1 MVDTPALRTPRPLG
15 RLVPALGLA
24 LTTLVPAPSAGAA
37 TPAPSCE
44 SLATL
49 RLPDL
54 TVTVAETVASG
65 TFTPPG
71 EKPLTGLPAF
81 CRVAGVLR
89 PSADSHVEVEVWM
102 PSAGWNRKLQGG
114 GNGGFAGSIAWDGLA
129 RNVARG
135 YATAATDTGHK
146 GTGIDASWALGH
158 PEKVIDFGHRAIH
171 EMTVAAKGVIAAF
184 YGEAPRR
191 SYFASCSNGGR
202 QALMEAQRYPEDYD
216 GIVAGA
222 PAAPWT
228 TLMAVFAWTARAMG
242 EPATHVPPAKLAA
255 IERAVLAACDARDG
269 VADGVLADPPKCG
282 FDPRSLLCKGQ
293 DAPDCLTVPQ
303 ADALAKVYSGPR
315 AKDGRPVGR
324 GFPPG
329 AETGQGGWGLWIDG
343 DAPGKSLQAVF
354 ASAFGANM
362 VFDRPDWDARAFDLE
377 RDLPVA
383 QARAAKT
390 LDATDADLGPF
401 LRRGGKLILFHGW
414 NDAAIPAGLTID
426 YVDAVRARLGAAA
439 TDSFLRLYLVPGQQH
454 CGGGPG
460 ASYCGGLNA
469 ATGDERHDLSTALER
484 WVEEGIAPATMVA
497 VKPADWENPATA
509 SVQMTRPLCPYPTA
523 AVYKGAGSPDDPSSY
538 RCATP

>member
-1 MVDTPALRTPRPLG
+1 MLMVHPLVLRRAHPLA
-15 RLVPALGLA
+15 RLLPALGLSVLA
-24 LTTLVPAPSAGAA
+24 LAPWAGAA
-37 TPAPSCE
+37 PPAPSCE

-49 RLPDL
+49 RLPNL
-54 TVTVAETVASG
+54 TVTVAEAVTSG

-102 PSAGWNRKLQGG
+102 PSAGWNHKLQGG
-114 GNGGFAGSIAWDGLA
+114 GNGGYAGSIAWEGLA

-146 GTGIDASWALGH
+146 GAGIDASWALGH
-158 PEKVIDFGHRAIH
+158 PEKVVDFGYRAIH
-171 EMTVAAKGVIAAF
+171 AMTVTAKAVIAAF
-184 YGEAPRR
+184 YGEAARR

-228 TLMAVFAWTARAMG
+228 TLMAVFAWNARALG
-242 EPATHVPPAKLAA
+242 SAESHIPPAKLPA

-269 VADGVLADPPKCG
+269 VTDGVLAYPPKCA
-282 FDPRSLLCKGQ
+282 FDPRSMICQGP
-293 DAPDCLTVPQ
+293 DAPDCLTPPQ
-303 ADALAKVYSGPR
+303 AEALAKVYAGPR
-315 AKDGRPVGR
+315 ARDGRPVGR

-329 AETGQGGWGLWIDG
+329 AETGPGGWGLWISG
-343 DAPGKSLQAVF
+343 DAPGKSLQALF
-354 ASAFGANM
+354 AGAFGANM
-362 VFDRPDWDARAFDLE
+362 VFGAPDWDVRAFDLD

-383 QARAAKT
+383 RERTARV
-390 LDATDADLGPF
+390 LDATDPDLGPF
-401 LRRGGKLILFHGW
+401 RRRGGKLILFHGW

-426 YVDAVRARLGAAA
+426 YVDAVRARLGAET
-439 TDSFLRLYLVPGQQH
+439 TDSFLRFYLVPGQQH

-460 ASYCGGLNA
+460 ASDCGGLNA
-469 ATGDERHDLSTALER
+469 ATGDPLHDLSTALER
-484 WVEEGIAPATMVA
+484 WVEEGAAPATMIA
-497 VKPADWENPATA
+497 VKPVDGASPAAAATR
-509 SVQMTRPLCPYPTA
+509 MTRPLCPYPKA
-523 AVYKGAGSPDDPSSY
+523 AAFKGAGSPDDPSSY
-538 RCATP
+538 RCEVP